1 MQLKLNRSQCE
12 KGLKRL
18 WRLRQKPSQ
27 GFTLIELLVAAL
39 IGALVTMGLL
49 YLVVELTQVNQE
61 DTSRTETQRDVE
73 QAMDYISQDLR
84 EAVFVYDG
92 ACLIGNGGAPDAD
105 TFARRCPGIVNH
117 IPTTMTDGVIST
129 SGPTDGQVT
138 AGTVPVLAFWR
149 LDPIPTSLRTV
160 ATTGCDAL
168 SNKQPATAN
177 EDVFL
182 GKSYCESGKTYTLVV
197 YGIDVGNVNG
207 VWRGR
212 SRLVRYAL
220 SQFNTA
226 GTPTPGY
233 VDPTTSG
240 SPQFQQWPY
249 TKTASGSV
257 IAPSPPRPDGVKQV
271 LTDFLDNGTVPPPS
285 STATAANP
293 VCAIPTQVSP
303 QRSGNTF
310 SPPVSSFYACIR
322 GNTQASRDSG
332 EKSERDANQEVLVL
346 LTGNVAGRP
355 GFSASKTNT
364 GRLSPLQT
372 RVLTR
377 GILDKTPQ

>member
-18 WRLRQKPSQ
+18 WRLRQRPSQ

-39 IGALVTMGLL
+39 IGGLVTMGLL

-61 DTSRTETQRDVE
+61 DTSRTETQRDME
-73 QAMDYISQDLR
+73 QAMDYIGQDLR

-92 ACLIGNGGAPDAD
+92 TCLIGNGGAPDD
-105 TFARRCPGIVNH
+105 TTFASRCPGIVNH
-117 IPTTMTDGVIST
+117 IPTTMTDGT
-129 SGPTDGQVT
+129 LASGKVT
-138 AGTVPVLAFWR
+138 TGTVPVLAFWR
-149 LDPIPTSLRTV
+149 LDPIPQALRT
-160 ATTGCDAL
+160 ASTTGCNTL
-168 SNKQPATAN
+168 STNRPATAN
-177 EDVFL
+177 EDVFA
-182 GKSYCESGKTYTLVV
+182 GRAYCESGKTYTLVV
-197 YGIDVGNVNG
+197 YGIDAGNVNG

-220 SQFNTA
+220 SQFDTA

-249 TKTASGSV
+249 TKTSTGSV
-257 IAPSPPRPDGVKQV
+257 VAPSVLRPVGVKQV
-271 LTDFLDNGTVPPPS
+271 LADFLDDGTVAPP

-293 VCAIPTQVSP
+293 VCATPSQISP
-303 QRSGNTF
+303 QSSGNAF

-322 GNTQASRDSG
+322 GNTQTSRDSG
-332 EKSERDANQEVLVL
+332 DSTERGANQEVLVL

-355 GFSASKTNT
+355 GFSAAKTNT